1 MSQIST
7 NENSKKKIENK
18 KIESDTLNNKMFKKS
33 LKDKSL
39 NTIKNKMTHPFNCSK
54 CDKPSYTS
62 TCVSCMRNEI
72 EKDLKEEFQEK
83 KSINN
88 IVMKIEDVFKIKCRK
103 YGKEPFGS
111 VNWTNPKSQSKNYKA
126 TADNNVGIVCSK
138 DSGVF
143 AVDLDF
149 YTKKKRDGTLDKF
162 EPDTNEEHGLF
173 YKTFGKEEEFISKFN
188 TFTQK
193 TPNGGIHLLF
203 KHKEGL
209 IQTSSKK
216 YKIDTRGG
224 NTNGYIVGFDSVVA
238 GKKYEVIL
246 DTDIKEIPVELESF
260 LKDYIFES
268 VPVSNKQ
275 KRVRGRKV
283 LDNME
288 NKKFEVEYSYN
299 IPESK
304 VREVVSKLPSIYFE
318 DFTKY
323 FILTSALKQ
332 LNQKGIWE
340 ETKKKVD
347 SHHLEQGS
355 SWYLYDDKL
364 WDKVKSRVE
373 KGSYYFEHLA
383 KAADCYELVNECKYK
398 KVPENKVVP
407 DRVIDVEKLGYGL
420 EITSKKDMI
429 IKSDTGTGKTTLFK
443 KYIEK
448 SQSKFIS
455 IVSRRT
461 LANEQF
467 EDFLNIADDVNYY
480 EHGSFWSESG
490 SMVICIDSLL
500 KISNWDFSNYT
511 IFLDE
516 FDSIIKYLIKSPTM
530 SAIKT
535 ELFDFIVNDIF
546 MNAKCLVMADADI
559 SDISM
564 KFIDYIRVLR
574 KERNIDRDFE
584 FVQNKYI
591 HNRGTP
597 AEEYFRKEAL
607 ITKAKKTDRWLFAV
621 DSKEEAIN
629 IYKETHTEE
638 KPVVLIIAEDNVSKD
653 KEMFCKLSQ
662 HERVV
667 FSPKIVY
674 GLDSN
679 GYLGVHEREVF
690 CYYKEHTISPSNML
704 QQINRERKISKL
716 NYMFEKKQFQESE
729 YSLVEDMKEDLFK
742 DNEFALKQ
750 FENEDSYLNK
760 MFVDLLVDY
769 EYILDCYQ
777 TNKYAHFQTLIKER
791 GFIDKTIE
799 YKPKPVSKVE
809 KKIIKAKVKKNTKEY
824 FLENW
829 NTADA
834 LNSRLNEDILKV
846 YNTEDIQGIK
856 ELYQE
861 AGETEK
867 YLYTKKLYMD
877 SAEKVERDLNKD
889 KDFSILKVKGGQNKV
904 KFINDIS
911 VELGISKNLEV
922 VEQKT
927 ITEERAS
934 TINKKYR
941 QVFGGRNKKDIELDT
956 EYNKKQF
963 VATLLKNVLG
973 KDILKKKKVRKGKKT
988 ETEVSVNQEKIE
1000 KMRKIYKLG
1009 RRPRIINKALES
1021 VPQSVQDIKR
1031 ETNKLIRRK

>member
-1 MSQIST
+1 MTQIT
-7 NENSKKKIENK
+7 KNEISKKKIENK
-18 KIESDTLNNKMFKKS
+18 KIESDTIKNIMDKKL
-33 LKDKSL
+33 LKGKTT
-39 NTIKNKMTHPFNCSK
+39 NTIKSKMNHPFNCSK
-54 CDKPSYTS
+54 CNKGSYTS
-62 TCVSCMRNEI
+62 TCVSCMRMEI
-72 EKDLKEEFQEK
+72 EKDLKTEFEEI
-83 KSINN
+83 KSNNN

-103 YGKEPFGS
+103 YGKEPFG
-111 VNWTNPKSQSKNYKA
+111 VANWTSPKSQSKNYKA

-138 DSGVF
+138 ESGVF

-149 YTKKKRDGTLDKF
+149 YTKKKRDGTLDTF
-162 EPDTNEEHGLF
+162 DPDTNEEHGLF
-173 YKTFGKEEEFISKFN
+173 YKTFGKDDEFIKKFD

-238 GKKYEVIL
+238 GKKYEVIH
-246 DTDIKEIPVELESF
+246 DTDIKEIPVDLENF
-260 LKDYIFES
+260 LKDYIFDAY
-268 VPVSNKQ
+268 PVNNKK

-283 LDNME
+283 LDSIE
-288 NKKFEVEYSYN
+288 NREFEVEYSYN

-304 VREVVSKLPSIYFE
+304 VREVVSKLPSVYFE
-318 DFTKY
+318 DFTKW
-323 FILTSALKQ
+323 FIFTSAMKQ
-332 LNQKGIWE
+332 LNQKEIWTE
-340 ETKKKVD
+340 YSKKYSNYD
-347 SHHLEQGS
+347 SNKNEYF
-355 SWYLYDDKL
+355 WN
-364 WDKVKSRVE
+364 KVKSRVDS
-373 KGSYYFEHLA
+373 GCYYFEHLA
-383 KAADCYELVNECKYK
+383 KTADCSQLITECKYK
-398 KVPENKVVP
+398 KVPSNKVVP
-407 DRVIDVEKLGYGL
+407 DRFIDVEKLGYGL

-443 KYIEK
+443 NYIEK
-448 SQSKFIS
+448 TNSKFIS

-467 EDFLNIADDVNYY
+467 EDFLNIADNVNYY
-480 EHGSFWSESG
+480 EHGSFWTESG

-546 MNAKCLVMADADI
+546 MNAKSLVMADADI

-574 KERNIDRDFE
+574 KERGIDRDFE
-584 FVQNKYI
+584 FIQNKYI

-597 AEEYFRKEAL
+597 AEEFFRKETL

-638 KPVVLIIAEDNVSKD
+638 KPVVLIIAEDNISKD
-653 KEMFCKLSQ
+653 KETFCKLSE

-679 GYLGVHEREVF
+679 GYLGKHEREVF

-716 NYMFEKKQFQESE
+716 NYMFEKKQFNESE
-729 YSLVEDMKEDLFK
+729 YSSLDDMKEDLYK

-750 FENEDSYLNK
+750 FENEDSKLNK
-760 MFVDLLVDY
+760 MFVELLVDY

-799 YKPKPVSKVE
+799 YKPHREAPVSKIE
-809 KKIIKAKVKKNTKEY
+809 KKIIKAKVKKNTKQY
-824 FLENW
+824 FLETW

-834 LNSRLNEDILKV
+834 LNSRLNEDILNIH
-846 YNTEDIQGIK
+846 NTVDIQK
-856 ELYQE
+856 HKDLYQI

-877 SAEKVERDLNKD
+877 SAEKVERDLDKD
-889 KDFSILKVKGGQNKV
+889 NDFSILKVKGGQNKV
-904 KFINDIS
+904 KFINDITT
-911 VELGISKNLEV
+911 EIGINKNLEV

-927 ITEERAS
+927 LTEERVKN
-934 TINKKYR
+934 INVEYKK
-941 QVFGGRNKKDIELDT
+941 VFGGRTKKDIELDSD
-956 EYNKKQF
+956 YNKKQF

-973 KDILKKKKVRKGKKT
+973 KDFLKKKKVRKGKKT
-988 ETEVSVNQEKIE
+988 ETEVSINIE
-1000 KMRKIYKLG
+1000 KVENMRKIYDLG
-1009 RRPRIINKALES
+1009 RNKKLVGAVLAE
-1021 VPQSVQDIKR
+1021 VPEEIRDIKR
-1031 ETNKLIRRK
+1031 KTNTLIRQK

>member
-1 MSQIST
+1 MSQISQ
-7 NENSKKKIENK
+7 KKKIENK
-18 KIESDTLNNKMFKKS
+18 KIESDTIKNIMFKKS
-33 LKDKSL
+33 LKEKTT
-39 NTIKNKMTHPFNCSK
+39 NTIKNKMSHPFNCSK
-54 CDKPSYTS
+54 CSKPSYTS
-62 TCVSCMRNEI
+62 TCVGCLRNEI
-72 EKDLKEEFQEK
+72 EKDLKTEFQEN
-83 KSINN
+83 KSDNN

-103 YGKEPFGS
+103 YGKEPFG
-111 VNWTNPKSQSKNYKA
+111 VANWTSPKSQSKNYKA
-126 TADNNVGIVCSK
+126 TAENNVGIVCSK
-138 DSGVF
+138 ESGVF

-149 YTKKKRDGTLDKF
+149 YTKKKRDGTLDTF
-162 EPDTNEEHGLF
+162 EPDTNPEHGLF
-173 YKTFGKEEEFISKFN
+173 YKTFGKEEEFIQKFN

-224 NTNGYIVGFDSVVA
+224 NTNGYIVGFDSIVA
-238 GKKYEVIL
+238 GKKYEVVN
-246 DTDIKEIPVELESF
+246 DTDIKEIPLELENF

-268 VPVSNKQ
+268 APVSNKK
-275 KRVRGRKV
+275 KRVKGRKV
-283 LDNME
+283 LDSLD

-304 VREVVSKLPSIYFE
+304 VREVVSKLPQIYFE
-318 DFTKY
+318 DFTKW
-323 FILTSALKQ
+323 FVFTSAMKQ
-332 LNQKGIWE
+332 LNQKEIWTE
-340 ETKKKVD
+340 YSKKY
-347 SHHLEQGS
+347 SG
-355 SWYLYDDKL
+355 YDENQNEYY
-364 WDKVKSRVE
+364 WNKVKSRVDS
-373 KGSYYFEHLA
+373 GCYYFEHLA
-383 KAADCYELVNECKYK
+383 KTADCYNLITECKYK
-398 KVPENKVVP
+398 KVPSNKVSP

-420 EITSKKDMI
+420 EITDKKDMI

-448 SQSKFIS
+448 TNSKFIS

-480 EHGSFWSESG
+480 EHGSFWTEAG

-584 FVQNKYI
+584 FIQNKYI

-597 AEEYFRKEAL
+597 AEEFFRKETL

-638 KPVVLIIAEDNVSKD
+638 KPVVLIIAEDNIAKD
-653 KEMFCKLSQ
+653 KETFCKLSQ

-679 GYLGVHEREVF
+679 GYLGEHSREVF

-716 NYMFEKKQFQESE
+716 NYMFEKKQFKESE
-729 YSLVEDMKEDLFK
+729 FTTLEDMKEEIYK
-742 DNEFALKQ
+742 DNEFALKM
-750 FENEDSYLNK
+750 FENEDTQLNK
-760 MFVDLLVDY
+760 MFVDLLIDY
-769 EYILDCYQ
+769 EYILDCYE

-799 YKPKPVSKVE
+799 YKPPPVSKSE

-824 FLENW
+824 FLETW
-829 NTADA
+829 DTADA
-834 LNSRLNEDILKV
+834 LNSRLNEDILKI
-846 YNTEDIQGIK
+846 YNTVNIQDYK

-877 SAEKVERDLNKD
+877 SEEKVEADLKKD
-889 KDFSILKVKGGQNKV
+889 NDFSILKVKGGQNKV
-904 KFINDIS
+904 KFINDVS
-911 VELGISKNLEV
+911 KELGISKTLEV
-922 VEQKT
+922 AEQKT
-927 ITEERAS
+927 ITEERVKS
-934 TINKKYR
+934 INNDYKKI
-941 QVFGGRNKKDIELDT
+941 FGGRNKKDIELDS
-956 EYNKKQF
+956 EYNKIQF

-973 KDILKKKKVRKGKKT
+973 KDFLKKKKVRKGKKT
-988 ETEVSVNQEKIE
+988 ETQVSVNIEKIE
-1000 KMRKIYKLG
+1000 KAKEIYRLG
-1009 RRPRIINKALES
+1009 RSPKIIGKTLEKIPES
-1021 VPQSVQDIKR
+1021 VRDIKR
-1031 ETNKLIRRK
+1031 KTNTLIRQK